1 MLIYDFHHL
10 YGALQ
15 IMGTPEHRF
24 LQHTY
29 THRLGRAVIHRGT
42 QRHGAD
48 DITAGQRLN
57 LIIWNHNSDFR
68 RSPQHAERQLR
79 YAREGGPPHPTC
91 MSYTHDKDWAQVRGA
106 YPQGKEAMRGR
117 GWCPPRN
124 KEHLPASSRNGR
136 REL

>member
-1 MLIYDFHHL
+1 MYDFHHL

-48 DITAGQRLN
+48 DIVAGQRLN

-68 RSPQHAERQLR
+68 RSPQHAERQLY

-117 GWCPPRN
+117 GWCPPRG
-124 KEHLPASSRNGR
+124 KEHLPASTRNGR